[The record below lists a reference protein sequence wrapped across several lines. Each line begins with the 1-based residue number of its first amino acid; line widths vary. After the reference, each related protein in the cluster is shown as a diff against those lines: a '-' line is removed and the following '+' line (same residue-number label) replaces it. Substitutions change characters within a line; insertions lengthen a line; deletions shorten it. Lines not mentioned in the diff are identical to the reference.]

1 MERDIPDGSDLV
13 EDPDGSDL
21 VEETRTVTVVVTTN
35 INVVGV

>member
-13 EDPDGSDL
+13 D
-21 VEETRTVTVVVTTN
+21 ETRTVRVTVTTN